1 MKLMIQNVLAIAFIL
16 ALAVICSGA
25 VSAINPTE
33 INPGLLNTTSNINMG
48 KLADFVSYY

>member
-1 MKLMIQNVLAIAFIL
+1 MKLMKQNVLAVTFIL

-33 INPGLLNTTSNINMG
+33 INPSLLQHY
-48 KLADFVSYY
+48 K